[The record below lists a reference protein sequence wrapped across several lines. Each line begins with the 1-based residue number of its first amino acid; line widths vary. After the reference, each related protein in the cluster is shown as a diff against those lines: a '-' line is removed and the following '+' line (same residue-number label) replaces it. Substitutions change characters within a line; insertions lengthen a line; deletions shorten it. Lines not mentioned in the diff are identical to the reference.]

1 MYRKSLIV
9 FLLFIFS
16 NNYFA
21 IGTTFALLQ
30 RSLLITCY
38 LCRLFSRNSKGMIMI
53 FESSKA
59 EVTKFPTSV
68 FSTNKIR
75 PTKVN
80 HPLGLVSLVGA
91 GPGDADL
98 LTLKAL
104 RVIEQADLIVYDNLV
119 SEQICSLFPSTS
131 EQVYAGKMKGLHTLT
146 QDEINQLLIKKALQG
161 LNVCRLK
168 GGDAFVFGR
177 GGEEM
182 LELKAQGIQ
191 VEIVPGITAAAGCSS
206 YAGIP
211 LTHRG
216 VSQGCTFVTAHAE
229 KELSIK
235 WQALANLDHTLVF
248 YMGLSK
254 AELIETQLIKAGLDS
269 NTPVA
274 FIENGC
280 CPEQRVITG
289 TLEQLASLVGKHQI
303 KSPSLIMVG
312 KVVALSEKLQWIN
325 TQNSINNVIT
335 QLSA

>member
-1 MYRKSLIV
+1 
-9 FLLFIFS
+9 
-16 NNYFA
+16 
-21 IGTTFALLQ
+21 
-30 RSLLITCY
+30 
-38 LCRLFSRNSKGMIMI
+38 MI
-53 FESSKA
+53 FESSKGELA
-59 EVTKFPTSV
+59 KFPANAIEAHNVATL
-68 FSTNKIR
+68 
-75 PTKVN
+75 KVN
-80 HPLGLVSLVGA
+80 HQGDLGLVSLVGA

-98 LTLKAL
+98 LTLKAFS
-104 RVIEQADLIVYDNLV
+104 VIQQADVIVYDNLV
-119 SEQICSLFPSTS
+119 SEEIRALFPATI
-131 EQVYAGKMKGLHTLT
+131 EKCYVGKMKGLHSLT
-146 QDEINQLLIKKALQG
+146 QSEINQLLINKALQG

-216 VSQGCTFVTAHAE
+216 ISQGCTFVTAHAE

-235 WQALANLDHTLVF
+235 WHALAKLDHTLVF

-254 AELIETQLIKAGLDS
+254 AELIETQLIKAGLERQ
-269 NTPVA
+269 TPVA

-289 TLEQLASLVGKHQI
+289 TLQQLASLVGKHQI
-303 KSPSLIMVG
+303 KSPALIMVG
-312 KVVALSEKLQWIN
+312 KVVALAEQLQWVN
-325 TQNSINNVIT
+325 EQQNIDSVIT

>member
-1 MYRKSLIV
+1 
-9 FLLFIFS
+9 
-16 NNYFA
+16 
-21 IGTTFALLQ
+21 
-30 RSLLITCY
+30 
-38 LCRLFSRNSKGMIMI
+38 
-53 FESSKA
+53 
-59 EVTKFPTSV
+59 
-68 FSTNKIR
+68 
-75 PTKVN
+75 
-80 HPLGLVSLVGA
+80 LGIVSLVGA
-91 GPGDADL
+91 GPGDPEL
-98 LTLKAL
+98 LTVKAL
-104 RVIEQADLIVYDNLV
+104 RVIQQADVIVYDNLV
-119 SEQICSLFPSTS
+119 SLEIRALFPAST
-131 EQVYAGKMKGLHTLT
+131 EKLYAGKMKGLHTLT
-146 QDEINQLLIKKALQG
+146 QSEINQLLTEKASQG

-182 LELKAQGIQ
+182 LALKAQGIT

-216 VSQGCTFVTAHAE
+216 LSQGCTFVTAHGE

-254 AELIETQLIKAGLDS
+254 AQLIETQLIEAGLDR
-269 NTPVA
+269 NTSVA

-289 TLEQLASLVGKHQI
+289 TLEQLASLVTKHQI

-312 KVVALSEKLQWIN
+312 KVVALAEQLQWIRN
-325 TQNSINNVIT
+325 QSSIDSAIN

>member
-1 MYRKSLIV
+1 
-9 FLLFIFS
+9 
-16 NNYFA
+16 
-21 IGTTFALLQ
+21 
-30 RSLLITCY
+30 
-38 LCRLFSRNSKGMIMI
+38 MI

-59 EVTKFPTSV
+59 EVTKFPRSV
-68 FSTNKIR
+68 ISAYKIA
-75 PTKVN
+75 PIKVN
-80 HPLGLVSLVGA
+80 HRIGLVSLVGA

-119 SEQICSLFPSTS
+119 SEQIRSLFPATS
-131 EQVYAGKMKGLHTLT
+131 EQVYVGKMKGLHTLT
-146 QDEINQLLIKKALQG
+146 QCEINQLLIKKALQG

-182 LELKAQGIQ
+182 LALKAQGIQ
-191 VEIVPGITAAAGCSS
+191 VEIVPGITAASGCSS

-216 VSQGCTFVTAHAE
+216 IAQGCTFVTAHAE

-254 AELIETQLIKAGLDS
+254 AELIETQLVKGGLDPH
-269 NTPVA
+269 TPVA

-289 TLEQLASLVGKHQI
+289 TLEQLASLVNKHQI

-312 KVVALSEKLQWIN
+312 KVVALAEQLQWVEQ
-325 TQNSINNVIT
+325 QNNLDSVIK